1 MKFRKALEKPAP
13 SFVCAEYETRVELL
27 RLDNGLRTLTRN
39 FRCKL
44 EEIDLIMGD
53 GDIVVFVEVLYRSN
67 ARFGGPFAS
76 FTLTKQKRLIKTAT
90 QYLANSPKL
99 VNRDCR
105 FDAVDVTR
113 RNGALAFDRVIG
125 AFSA

>member
-27 RLDNGLRTLTRN
+27 RLRTGLRTLTRN

-113 RNGALAFDRVIG
+113 RNGALAFDRVRG

>member
-1 MKFRKALEKPAP
+1 MKFRKALEKPAA

-27 RLDNGLRTLTRN
+27 RLDNGLRTLARN

-53 GDIVVFVEVLYRSN
+53 GDIVVFVEVLYRCN

-113 RNGALAFDRVIG
+113 RNGALVFDRVRG